1 MKLLNFFEAYYT
13 GKKNNMDNP
22 MTDVSQKVEDIDVN
36 RIKEL
41 IPHRYPMLLVDK
53 LCDIHPGESAVGKK
67 AVTMNEPFF
76 QGHFPEKPVMPG
88 VLIVESM
95 AQTAAALVM
104 LSLGE
109 EAEGRLVY
117 FMSIDGAKFRKPV
130 EPGDMLE
137 LHVHKEQNRRN
148 IWRFSAQGKVDGNLV
163 AEASFTAMIAN

>member
-1 MKLLNFFEAYYT
+1 
-13 GKKNNMDNP
+13 
-22 MTDVSQKVEDIDVN
+22 MTDVSQKIDDIDVN

-53 LCDIHPGESAVGKK
+53 LCDIHPGESAIGKK

-109 EAEGRLVY
+109 DAEGRLVY
-117 FMSIDGAKFRKPV
+117 FMSIDSAKFRKPV

>member
-1 MKLLNFFEAYYT
+1 
-13 GKKNNMDNP
+13 
-22 MTDVSQKVEDIDVN
+22 MTDLSQKTEDIDIN

-41 IPHRYPMLLVDK
+41 IPHRYPMLLIDK
-53 LCDIHPGESAVGKK
+53 LCDIELGESAIGKK
-67 AVTMNEPFF
+67 AVTINEPFF

-117 FMSIDGAKFRKPV
+117 FMSIDSAKFRKPV

-137 LHVHKEQNRRN
+137 LHVKKEQNRRS
-148 IWRFSAQGKVDGNLV
+148 IWRFSAQGKVDGNLA
-163 AEASFTAMIAN
+163 AEATFTAMIAN

>member
-1 MKLLNFFEAYYT
+1 
-13 GKKNNMDNP
+13 
-22 MTDVSQKVEDIDVN
+22 MTETDPTVIDDIDIN

-53 LCDIHPGESAVGKK
+53 LCDIHLGEKAVGIKC
-67 AVTMNEPFF
+67 VTANEPFF

-88 VLIVESM
+88 VLIVEAM
-95 AQTAAALVM
+95 AQTAASLVM

-109 EAEGRLVY
+109 EAEGKLVY

-137 LHVHKEQNRRN
+137 FHVQKVQNRGN
-148 IWRFSAQGKVDGNLV
+148 IWRFSAQGKVAGKLV
-163 AEASFTAMIAN
+163 AEASFTAMIAA

>member
-1 MKLLNFFEAYYT
+1 
-13 GKKNNMDNP
+13 
-22 MTDVSQKVEDIDVN
+22 MTSVSQKMDDIDIN

-53 LCDIHPGESAVGKK
+53 LCEIELGEKAVGKK
-67 AVTMNEPFF
+67 AVTINEPFF

-109 EAEGRLVY
+109 EAEGHLVY
-117 FMSIDGAKFRKPV
+117 FMSIDSAKFRKPV

-137 LHVHKEQNRRN
+137 LHVQKEQHRRN

-163 AEASFTAMIAN
+163 AEATFTAMIAN

>member
-1 MKLLNFFEAYYT
+1 
-13 GKKNNMDNP
+13 
-22 MTDVSQKVEDIDVN
+22 MTDSDMQNIDDIDIN

-53 LCDIHPGESAVGKK
+53 LCDIHLGEKAVGIK
-67 AVTMNEPFF
+67 AVTINEPFF

-104 LSLGE
+104 LTLGA
-109 EAEGRLVY
+109 EAEGKLVY
-117 FMSIDGAKFRKPV
+117 FMTIDTAKFRKPV

-137 LHVHKEQNRRN
+137 LHVQKVQNRRS
-148 IWRFSAQGKVDGNLV
+148 IWKFSAEGKVDGKVV
-163 AEASFTAMIAN
+163 AEATYTAMIAG

>member
-1 MKLLNFFEAYYT
+1 
-13 GKKNNMDNP
+13 
-22 MTDVSQKVEDIDVN
+22 MTETDPTVIDDIDIN

-53 LCDIHPGESAVGKK
+53 LCDIHLGEKAVGIKC
-67 AVTMNEPFF
+67 VTANEPFF

-88 VLIVESM
+88 VLIVEAM
-95 AQTAAALVM
+95 AQTAASLVM

-109 EAEGRLVY
+109 EAEGKLVY

-137 LHVHKEQNRRN
+137 FHVQKVQNRGN
-148 IWRFSAQGKVDGNLV
+148 IWRFSAQGKVAGKLV
-163 AEASFTAMIAN
+163 AEASFTAMIVA

>member
-1 MKLLNFFEAYYT
+1 
-13 GKKNNMDNP
+13 
-22 MTDVSQKVEDIDVN
+22 MTVTDDIKIDDIDIN

-53 LCDIHPGESAVGKK
+53 LCEIYLGEKAVGIK
-67 AVTMNEPFF
+67 AVTINEPFF

-88 VLIVESM
+88 VLIVEAM

-104 LSLGE
+104 LTLGE
-109 EAEGRLVY
+109 EAEGKLVY

-137 LHVHKEQNRRN
+137 LHVLKEQNRRN
-148 IWRFSAQGKVDGNLV
+148 IWRFSAQGKVGDTLV
-163 AEASFTAMIAN
+163 AEATFTAMIAG

>member
-1 MKLLNFFEAYYT
+1 
-13 GKKNNMDNP
+13 
-22 MTDVSQKVEDIDVN
+22 MTDSDIQNIDNIDIN

-53 LCDIHPGESAVGKK
+53 LCDIQLGEKAVGIK

-104 LSLGE
+104 LTLGA
-109 EAEGRLVY
+109 EAEGKLVY
-117 FMSIDGAKFRKPV
+117 FMSIDSAKFRKPV
-130 EPGDMLE
+130 EPGDLLE
-137 LHVHKEQNRRN
+137 LHVRKVQNRRS
-148 IWRFSAQGKVDGNLV
+148 IWKFSAEGKVDGKVV
-163 AEASFTAMIAN
+163 AEATYTAMIAG

>member
-1 MKLLNFFEAYYT
+1 
-13 GKKNNMDNP
+13 
-22 MTDVSQKVEDIDVN
+22 MTSVANKVDDIDIN

-53 LCDIHPGESAVGKK
+53 LTEIILGESAVGIKP
-67 AVTMNEPFF
+67 VTMNENFF

-117 FMSIDGAKFRKPV
+117 FMSIEGAKFRKPV
-130 EPGDMLE
+130 EPGEILE
-137 LHVHKEQNRRN
+137 LHVQKEQSRRS
-148 IWRFSAQGKVDGNLV
+148 IWKFSAQGKVNGNLV
-163 AEASFTAMIAN
+163 AEATFTAMIAN

>member
-1 MKLLNFFEAYYT
+1 
-13 GKKNNMDNP
+13 
-22 MTDVSQKVEDIDVN
+22 MTSVADKVDDIDIN

-53 LCDIHPGESAVGKK
+53 LTEIILGESAVGIK
-67 AVTMNEPFF
+67 AVTMNENFF
-76 QGHFPEKPVMPG
+76 QGHFPERPVMPG

-117 FMSIDGAKFRKPV
+117 FMSIEGAKFRKPV
-130 EPGDMLE
+130 EPGEILE
-137 LHVHKEQNRRN
+137 LHVQKEQSRRS
-148 IWRFSAQGKVDGNLV
+148 IWKFSAQGKVNGTLV
-163 AEASFTAMIAN
+163 AEATFTAMIAN

>member
-1 MKLLNFFEAYYT
+1 
-13 GKKNNMDNP
+13 
-22 MTDVSQKVEDIDVN
+22 MTTATQKIDDIDIN

-53 LCDIHPGESAVGKK
+53 LRDIHLGEKAVGIK

-88 VLIVESM
+88 VLIIEAM

-109 EAEGRLVY
+109 EAEGKLVY

-130 EPGDMLE
+130 EPGDLLE
-137 LHVHKEQNRRN
+137 LHVQKEQSRRN
-148 IWRFSAQGKVDGNLV
+148 IWRFSAQGIVGDKVV
-163 AEASFTAMIAN
+163 AEATYTAMIAN